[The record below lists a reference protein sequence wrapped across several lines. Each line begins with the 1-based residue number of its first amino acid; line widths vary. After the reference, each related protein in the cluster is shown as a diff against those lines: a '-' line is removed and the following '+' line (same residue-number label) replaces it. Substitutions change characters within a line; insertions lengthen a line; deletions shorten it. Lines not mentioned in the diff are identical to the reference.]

1 MKGIY
6 MFKIKPRTLSLNNFR
21 SKNGLTLLEIMMVI
35 ALLGLIFTFIGK
47 NVWGKFTGGKRK
59 ITQIYLAEI
68 KGALDQY
75 KLDCN
80 DYPKNVQA
88 LVENPG
94 DCPAYA
100 VEGYMSGK
108 KQIPKDP
115 YGCAVAYSYEAGEMK
130 LSSLGQGCQ
139 EGGEGEGIDIPFV
152 E

>member
-1 MKGIY
+1 
-6 MFKIKPRTLSLNNFR
+6 MFTNKIFNQRRPISFKNLT
-21 SKNGLTLLEIMMVI
+21 SKQGLTLLEIMMVI

-47 NVWGKFTGGKRK
+47 NVWSKFTGGKRK
-59 ITQIYLAEI
+59 ITGIFLAEI

-80 DYPKNVQA
+80 DYPKNIQA
-88 LVENPG
+88 LIENPG

-115 YGCAVAYSYEAGEMK
+115 YGCPVFYSYEAGEMTLK
-130 LSSLGQGCQ
+130 SLGQGCQ
-139 EGGEGEGIDIPFV
+139 EGGEGEATDIPFT

>member
-1 MKGIY
+1 
-6 MFKIKPRTLSLNNFR
+6 MFKKKRTLSLQNLG
-21 SKNGLTLLEIMMVI
+21 SKKGLTLLEILMVI

-47 NVWGKFTGGKRK
+47 NVWGRFTGGKRK
-59 ITQIYLAEI
+59 ITQIFLAEI

-80 DYPKNVQA
+80 DYPKNIEA
-88 LVENPG
+88 LLVNPG

-108 KQIPKDP
+108 KQLPKDP
-115 YGCAVAYSYEAGEMK
+115 YGCSISYSYNGGEMMLK
-130 LSSLGQGCQ
+130 SLGQGCE
-139 EGGEGEGIDIPFV
+139 EGGEGEGTDIPYV

>member
-1 MKGIY
+1 
-6 MFKIKPRTLSLNNFR
+6 MFKIKARTLSFKNLG
-21 SKNGLTLLEIMMVI
+21 SKKGLTLLEIMMVI

-47 NVWGKFTGGKRK
+47 NVWGRFTGGKRK
-59 ITQIYLAEI
+59 ITQIFLAEM

-80 DYPKNVQA
+80 DYPKNINA

-108 KQIPKDP
+108 KQLPKDP
-115 YGCAVAYSYEAGEMK
+115 YGCAVSYSYEAGEMSLK
-130 LSSLGQGCQ
+130 SLGQGCQ
-139 EGGEGEGIDIPFV
+139 EGGEGEATDIPFA

>member
-1 MKGIY
+1 
-6 MFKIKPRTLSLNNFR
+6 MFKITNRTLSLKNLG
-21 SKNGLTLLEIMMVI
+21 SKKGLTLLEIMMVI

-47 NVWGKFTGGKRK
+47 NVWGRFTGGKRK
-59 ITQIYLAEI
+59 ITQIFLAEI

-80 DYPKNVQA
+80 DYPKNIQA

-108 KQIPKDP
+108 KQLPKDP
-115 YGCAVAYSYEAGEMK
+115 YGCEVSYTYEAGEMSLK
-130 LSSLGQGCQ
+130 SLGQGCQ
-139 EGGEGEGIDIPFV
+139 EGGEGEGTDIPFA